1 MKCIKTKKQEGG
13 YSMTVKNKTLVA
25 NMQHVKFNEIPPLK
39 GPDSQGLNVP
49 LKQATTI
56 KNSENINGRYRQALP
71 NVETEIKIPSDEE
84 VRSRTGNVEEQVG
97 PDDIDITQ
105 EEDGSATINFD
116 PAAVNQAGW
125 RRSLE
130 TT

>member
-1 MKCIKTKKQEGG
+1 MKCLETKEQEEV

-56 KNSENINGRYRQALP
+56 KNSENINGRYRQVL
-71 NVETEIKIPSDEE
+71 TK
-84 VRSRTGNVEEQVG
+84 
-97 PDDIDITQ
+97 
-105 EEDGSATINFD
+105 
-116 PAAVNQAGW
+116 
-125 RRSLE
+125 RRD
-130 TT
+130 